1 MPITLSVPS
10 ALVGG
15 YALEEKLA
23 IAQSLKYAEELREL
37 YGAERAQRRI
47 TEDALA
53 RLEASYRTTVR
64 ALAAALELRD
74 DQTGAHAE
82 RVTEL
87 ALHLAERVA
96 PELVSDTELEYGFLL
111 HDLGKIG
118 VPDAIVL
125 KPGPL
130 DDDEMETMRRH
141 VELGE
146 QIVERIPYL
155 GGLARGVIA
164 AHHERWDGN
173 GYPRGLAGE
182 DIPLP
187 ARIFAV
193 VDAFDAMTNDRPYRK
208 ALAVEEALREIRAGA
223 GTQFDPDVV
232 RAFAALVNQLDAAA

>member
-1 MPITLSVPS
+1 MTIRSLSGPVS
-10 ALVGG
+10 G
-15 YALEEKLA
+15 YTLEEKLA
-23 IAQSLKYAEELREL
+23 IAQSLKYAEELSEL

-87 ALHLAERVA
+87 ALRLAAHVA
-96 PELVSDTELEYGFLL
+96 PELASDPELEYGFLL

-118 VPDAIVL
+118 VPDAVVL

-130 DDDEMETMRRH
+130 DPDEMEAMRRH
-141 VELGE
+141 VELGD
-146 QIVERIPYL
+146 QIVARIPYL
-155 GGLARGVIA
+155 GGLARDVIT
-164 AHHERWDGN
+164 AHHERWDGK

-193 VDAFDAMTNDRPYRK
+193 VDTFDAMTNDRPYRQ
-208 ALAVEEALREIRAGA
+208 ALPVEVALTEIRSGA
-223 GTQFDPDVV
+223 GSQFDPEVV
-232 RAFAALVNQLDAAA
+232 LAFASLVDELDAAA